1 MTPSLG
7 ATCQRWVPILIV
19 AVALAAGC
27 ATLNDRPPLPTS
39 AAPDV
44 AKAYVYGRFKLNPGS
59 ASAPRLYLQ
68 LTNLATGEFLSIYL
82 RTPTEELYLLDLAPG
97 QYQFTHLLF
106 APIGAMDMDVKRSP
120 IRVPGEMSFLLKPF
134 RVEVGKAYYVGD
146 WTGVL
151 ARDVDHYVVFA
162 TIKQRWGVYRV
173 AFDHAGATAEL
184 RRLYPALGSLD
195 ARPAWAD

>member
-1 MTPSLG
+1 MRRSIAAIT
-7 ATCQRWVPILIV
+7 ILV
-19 AVALAAGC
+19 AALAASC

-39 AAPDV
+39 VAPDG

-68 LTNLATGEFLSIYL
+68 LTNLATGEFVSIHL
-82 RTPTEELYLLDLAPG
+82 RQPTEEMYLLDVVPG

-106 APIGAMDMDVKRSP
+106 VPVGAMDMDVKRYP
-120 IRVPGEMSFLLKPF
+120 IRVPAEMSFLLEPF
-134 RVEVGKAYYVGD
+134 RVEAGRAYYIGD

-162 TIKQRWGVYRV
+162 KIKMQWGVYRV
-173 AFDHAGATAEL
+173 AFDQEGATAEL
-184 RRLYPALGSLD
+184 KRLYPTLGVVD
-195 ARPAWAD
+195 ARSAWRD